1 MPRRIED
8 VLKRI
13 IKNPGDYMTKVKGGD
28 GGERGSKRCMEKAEG
43 SADHHREGIMFITYI

>member
-1 MPRRIED
+1 
-8 VLKRI
+8 
-13 IKNPGDYMTKVKGGD
+13 MTKVKGGD